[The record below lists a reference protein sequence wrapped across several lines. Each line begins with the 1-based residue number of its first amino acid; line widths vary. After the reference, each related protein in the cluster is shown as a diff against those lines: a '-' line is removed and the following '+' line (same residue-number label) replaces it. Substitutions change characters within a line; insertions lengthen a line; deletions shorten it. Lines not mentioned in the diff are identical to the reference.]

1 MRTFVD
7 NSMLSINKKKLIQQ
21 LAQKK
26 QRDVQGLF
34 LAEGAKITSDLIRG
48 GLVPTFI
55 AGLPDV
61 LASSGLR
68 SACPEVAECDEKEM
82 KEVSLQK
89 TPSKLIAI
97 FRKPKFITTSSKPSD
112 ITLLLDEIQDPGN
125 MGTIIRV
132 ADWFG
137 IRRIVCSNTCADA
150 YGPKTIQA
158 TMGAI
163 ARVEVVETDL
173 ESFLLQNEAE
183 WHLPVY
189 GTLLEGENIYHAP
202 LEQRGFIVMG
212 NEGKGISDKLKRFIT
227 HKLFIPSYPPGATT
241 SESLNVATA
250 TSVVCSEFRRRTF

>member
-1 MRTFVD
+1 
-7 NSMLSINKKKLIQQ
+7 MLSINKKKLIQQ
-21 LAQKK
+21 LAVKK
-26 QRDVQGLF
+26 QRDAQGLF

-48 GLVPTFI
+48 GLTPTFI

-61 LASSGLR
+61 LDASGLR
-68 SACPEVAECDEKEM
+68 NACHEVSECDEKEL
-82 KEVSLQK
+82 KEVSLLK
-89 TPSKLIAI
+89 TPSKLIAV
-97 FRKPKFITTSSKPSD
+97 FRKPNFISTQAVPSD
-112 ITLLLDEIQDPGN
+112 ITLVLDEIQDPGN

-137 IRRIVCSNTCADA
+137 IRRIICSHTCADA

-163 ARVEVVETDL
+163 ARVEVVEADL
-173 ESFLLQNEAE
+173 EALLTQNASE

-189 GTLLEGENIYHAP
+189 GTLLEGENIYHST
-202 LEQRGFIVMG
+202 LQQQGLIVMG

-227 HKLFIPSYPPGATT
+227 HKLFIPSYPTGATT